1 MASYAPSAGQLSSWY
16 SPSTELAW
24 DDNHEPTAADH
35 GDVLYTIGEYTRF
48 MSAIIIKYIIIIAS
62 TQHKVHYHNCL
73 SDLRTPSPNKKF
85 HCVMVDI
92 SKYEWLSQIVLGHI
106 ISPSFY

>member
-35 GDVLYTIGEYTRF
+35 GDVLYTIGEYT
-48 MSAIIIKYIIIIAS
+48 
-62 TQHKVHYHNCL
+62 
-73 SDLRTPSPNKKF
+73 
-85 HCVMVDI
+85 
-92 SKYEWLSQIVLGHI
+92 
-106 ISPSFY
+106 